1 MTFNK
6 TALRRI
12 LTYILPLLISVRAYA
27 QDPQFS
33 QFYACPTYTNPAFA
47 GSSTVGRLVL
57 NTRNQW
63 PGISGSFTTVN
74 ASYDEHF
81 EAINGGIAIQA
92 HYDEQGT
99 GTLRTVGTNFA
110 YSYLIPVSRKFSL
123 RMALQAGF
131 MQKSVDFT
139 KFLWRSQLGQGGYD
153 ANLKPEPLGT
163 PEGKTNIV
171 NFAAGI
177 LGYSKNFYFG
187 IAAHN
192 ITEPNQ
198 SFNLNGSGD
207 VNVSIYRRFTGH
219 VGFIYPINESRMK
232 NKSSYLYP
240 NVIYMQQNFQGKPA
254 SQLNLGMYI
263 SKGSLVGGLYLR
275 ETFVNTDAIIAII
288 GIRTEKVK
296 IGFSYDGTVSN
307 ASAGAAS
314 SYEVSLAFELR
325 KKVRRRNPRPMTCPD
340 F

>member
-1 MTFNK
+1 MILKK

-33 QFYACPTYTNPAFA
+33 QFYASPIYTNPAFA
-47 GSSTVGRLVL
+47 GSSTVGRLVM

-81 EAINGGIAIQA
+81 EAVNGGIGIQA

-99 GTLRTVGTNFA
+99 GTLRTVGANIA
-110 YSYLIPVSRKFSL
+110 YSYLIPVSRRFSMRL
-123 RMALQAGF
+123 ALQAGF

-139 KFLWRSQLGQGGYD
+139 KFLWRSQLGQNGYD
-153 ANLKPEPLGT
+153 PNRAAEPNMPT
-163 PEGKTNIV
+163 DARANIV
-171 NFAAGI
+171 NFAAGF

-187 IAAHN
+187 FAAHN

-198 SFNLNGSGD
+198 SFNLNPGND
-207 VNVSIYRRFTGH
+207 VNARIYRRFTGH
-219 VGFIYPINESRMK
+219 VGAIYPINESRVK
-232 NKSSYLYP
+232 NRSSYLYP
-240 NVIYMQQNFQGKPA
+240 NVIYMQQYFGGQQA
-254 SQLNLGMYI
+254 AQLNLGMYI

-275 ETFVNTDAIIAII
+275 QTFVNTDALIAII

-296 IGFSYDGTVSN
+296 IGFSYDGTVSS
-307 ASAGAAS
+307 ASAGAAG

>member
-1 MTFNK
+1 MTFKK

-33 QFYACPTYTNPAFA
+33 QFYANPINTNPAFA
-47 GSSTVGRLVL
+47 GSSTVGRLVM

-63 PGISGSFTTVN
+63 PGISGSFTTAN

-81 EAINGGIAIQA
+81 EAINGGIGIQA
-92 HYDEQGT
+92 HFDEQGT
-99 GTLRTVGTNFA
+99 GTLRTVGANMA
-110 YSYLIPVSRKFSL
+110 YSYLIPVSRKFTIRL
-123 RMALQAGF
+123 AIQAGF

-139 KFLWRSQLGQGGYD
+139 KFLWRNQLGTNGY
-153 ANLKPEPLGT
+153 NGLPGEPLGT
-163 PEGKTNIV
+163 PEGKANII
-171 NFAAGI
+171 NFAAGF

-187 IAAHN
+187 FAAHN
-192 ITEPNQ
+192 LTQPDQ
-198 SFNLNGSGD
+198 SFNLYNKAI
-207 VNVSIYRRFTGH
+207 VAPIYRRFTGH
-219 VGFIYPINESRMK
+219 VGFIYPINESRIK
-232 NKSSYLYP
+232 SRSSYLYP
-240 NVIYMQQNFQGKPA
+240 NVIYMQQFFNGQQA
-254 SQLNLGMYI
+254 AQLNLGMYI
-263 SKGSLVGGLYLR
+263 SKGSLVGGLYMR
-275 ETFVNTDAIIAII
+275 QTNSNTDAVIAII

-296 IGFSYDGTVSN
+296 IGFSYDGTVSIAN
-307 ASAGAAS
+307 AGAAS

>member
-1 MTFNK
+1 MILKK

-33 QFYACPTYTNPAFA
+33 QFYASPIYTNPAFA

-81 EAINGGIAIQA
+81 EAINGGIGIQA

-99 GTLRTVGTNFA
+99 GTLRTVGANFA
-110 YSYLIPVSRKFSL
+110 YSYLIPVNRRFTL
-123 RMALQAGF
+123 RMALQAGYV
-131 MQKSVDFT
+131 QKTVDYT
-139 KFLWRSQLGQGGYD
+139 KFLWRSQLGQSGYD
-153 ANLKPEPLGT
+153 PNLKAEPLGT
-163 PEGKTNIV
+163 PDGKANIV
-171 NFAAGI
+171 NFAAGV

-187 IAAHN
+187 FAAHN
-192 ITEPNQ
+192 LTEPDQ
-198 SFNLNGSGD
+198 SFNLNSKS
-207 VNVSIYRRFTGH
+207 VVVPIYRRYTGH
-219 VGFIYPINESRMK
+219 FGFIYPINESRVK
-232 NKSSYLYP
+232 SRSSYLYP
-240 NVIYMQQNFQGKPA
+240 NLVYMQQVFKGMQA
-254 SQLNLGMYI
+254 TQLNLGMYI
-263 SKGSLVGGLYLR
+263 SKGSLVGGLYVR
-275 ETFVNTDAIIAII
+275 QTNTNTDAIIAIV
-288 GIRTEKVK
+288 GLRTEKVK
-296 IGFSYDGTVSN
+296 IGFSYDGTVST